1 MAKKLVTID
10 VEDKNLKASAGSVKA
25 KTAKAAEKKEIENF
39 GIVEINNA
47 SSAKKVKA
55 NTEKGFEKIVS
66 GESKKSVKAKTSQV
80 DDYFDFSFKTKAA
93 KTAKVEEK
101 KEEKVQ
107 ETAVLKVSEEV
118 KTAQC
123 DNVAS
128 SVCFDNEANNVIR
141 VARIGSLFGCDV
153 RMINA

>member
-10 VEDKNLKASAGSVKA
+10 VEDKNLKTSAGSVKA
-25 KTAKAAEKKEIENF
+25 KNTKVAEKKEIENF

-47 SSAKKVKA
+47 SSTKKVKA
-55 NTEKGFEKIVS
+55 NTEKGFEKNVS
-66 GESKKSVKAKTSQV
+66 GEAKKSVKTKTSQV

-93 KTAKVEEK
+93 KVEEK

-107 ETAVLKVSEEV
+107 EVAVLKVSEEV

-123 DNVAS
+123 NNVAS

-141 VARIGSLFGCDV
+141 VARIGSLFDCDI

>member
-10 VEDKNLKASAGSVKA
+10 VEDKNLKTSAGSVKA
-25 KTAKAAEKKEIENF
+25 KNTKVAEKKEIENF

-47 SSAKKVKA
+47 SSTKKVKA

-66 GESKKSVKAKTSQV
+66 GEVKKSVKAKTSQV

-93 KTAKVEEK
+93 KVEEK

-107 ETAVLKVSEEV
+107 EVAVLKVSEEV

-123 DNVAS
+123 NNVAS

-141 VARIGSLFGCDV
+141 VARIGSLFDCDI